1 MIMANNLKRQYDLH
15 ADEYEKKAVEVL
27 RSGWYVLGKEV
38 EAFENEWAQ
47 YIGAKYC
54 VGIASGLDALWM
66 SFRMLGIGHGDE
78 VIVCANAYIACV
90 MGISINGA
98 TPIFVE
104 PDQYDNI
111 DADKIEAAI
120 TSNTKAILAVH
131 LYGQACDMTRIMEI
145 AEKYGL
151 RVVEDCAQSHGNHWR
166 GKTVGTFGDIG
177 CFSFYPTK
185 GCGAFGDAGCIVT
198 NDEKIAND
206 FRVFRNYGSEKKY
219 HNKVVGTNSR
229 LDELQAGL
237 LRIKLRHLDEFNAER
252 GTKIVSIGKIHYEPF
267 GIYKGS
273 KDSLD
278 LSNGDKIAV
287 PNDVTNEARS
297 LNLLEAAGL
306 IKLKSGVG
314 LKATKLD
321 IVENPLNLDIVEL
334 ESAQIPRA
342 LDSVAIACMNGNYA
356 MQAKFKVSD
365 ALFVEKQDSDAAQT
379 YANILCV
386 KAGNENEKWA
396 TDLLNCLKSQKVKDF
411 IAKTYDKSVIAID

>member
-104 PDQYDNI
+104 PDRYDNI

-252 GTKIVSIGKIHYEPF
+252 CRLAERYMNEISHPLITLPKVRPGADSTWHQFVVHVKDGKRDDLIEYLKKYDIGTMIHYPIPPHLSEA
-267 GIYKGS
+267 YQYLEHKKG
-273 KDSLD
+273 DFPIAERYADEVLSLPMY
-278 LSNGDKIAV
+278 NGMTDYEQ
-287 PNDVTNEARS
+287 N
-297 LNLLEAAGL
+297 
-306 IKLKSGVG
+306 
-314 LKATKLD
+314 
-321 IVENPLNLDIVEL
+321 
-334 ESAQIPRA
+334 
-342 LDSVAIACMNGNYA
+342 
-356 MQAKFKVSD
+356 KVI
-365 ALFVEKQDSDAAQT
+365 ET
-379 YANILCV
+379 I
-386 KAGNENEKWA
+386 
-396 TDLLNCLKSQKVKDF
+396 NCWTV
-411 IAKTYDKSVIAID
+411 